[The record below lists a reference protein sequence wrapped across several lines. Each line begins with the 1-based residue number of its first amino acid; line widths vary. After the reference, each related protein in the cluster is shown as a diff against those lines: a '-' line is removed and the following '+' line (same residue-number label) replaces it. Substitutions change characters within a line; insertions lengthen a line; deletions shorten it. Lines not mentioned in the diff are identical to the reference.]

1 LKRLNGVL
9 PTENCLL
16 FQLANTRLMT
26 KEDLLVLFSTPLYI
40 LVIGLE
46 IVLSSIEGHKFYTL
60 KDTVTNVYLM
70 VLNLSLELVTRGV
83 SFAGLL
89 LFMHLSPIHIQ
100 PMWLFW
106 TVLVIGVDFCYYWL
120 HRLSHE
126 CRLLWAVHVT
136 HHSSEQFNFTVGF
149 RSSVFESL
157 YRFIFYIPLALL
169 GFHPLDIYFIHSL
182 LQIYGILV
190 HTQYINKMGF
200 LEYILV
206 TPSHHRVHHA
216 SNVQY
221 LDKNI
226 GMAFI
231 WWDKLFGTFEAEK
244 PSDSIRYGLTQSLE
258 KQGPVNILLHEWKNL
273 WADVRKAPDWK
284 AKLGYIFGPPGWSH
298 DGSKMTSKQLQA
310 ALKSCSSVQVLVCS
324 CDPQDTNTLTH

>member
-1 LKRLNGVL
+1 
-9 PTENCLL
+9 
-16 FQLANTRLMT
+16 MT
-26 KEDLLVLFSTPLYI
+26 KEDILVLFSTPLYVV
-40 LVIGLE
+40 VIGLE
-46 IVLSSIEGHKFYTL
+46 MVLSAIGHRQFYTF
-60 KDTVTNVYLM
+60 KDTITNLYLM
-70 VLNLSLELVTRGV
+70 FLNLGLELLTRGI

-89 LFMHLSPIHIQ
+89 FFMHLSVIKIQ
-100 PMWLFW
+100 PNWLFW
-106 TVLVIGVDFCYYWL
+106 AVLVLGVDFCYYWL

-149 RSSVFESL
+149 RSSVLESL

-169 GFHPLDIYFIHSL
+169 GYHPLDIYFIHSL

-190 HTQYINKMGF
+190 HTQYIHKMGF

-231 WWDKLFGTFEAEK
+231 WWDKLFGTFEPEK
-244 PSDSIRYGLTQSLE
+244 ADDPIRYGLTTPLE
-258 KQGPVNILLHEWKNL
+258 NKGPVNIVLHEWKNL
-273 WADVRKAPDWK
+273 WEDVRKAPTWQT
-284 AKLGYIFGPPGWSH
+284 KLGYIFNPPGWSH
-298 DGSKMTSKQLQA
+298 DGSKMTSKQLQSQ
-310 ALKSCSSVQVLVCS
+310 LCSSVKVLECS
-324 CDPQDTNTLTH
+324 SDPQTSNIKTH